1 MKELEKMI
9 IREKDKLDNLYDKIC
24 ATNPDEQDKLRRMN
38 IQYENLRHYIMGL
51 ETALTY
57 IKLKKGEL

>member
-1 MKELEKMI
+1 MENIEKMI

-38 IQYENLRHYIMGL
+38 LEYENLRHYIMGL

-57 IKLKKGEL
+57 IKQEKGML